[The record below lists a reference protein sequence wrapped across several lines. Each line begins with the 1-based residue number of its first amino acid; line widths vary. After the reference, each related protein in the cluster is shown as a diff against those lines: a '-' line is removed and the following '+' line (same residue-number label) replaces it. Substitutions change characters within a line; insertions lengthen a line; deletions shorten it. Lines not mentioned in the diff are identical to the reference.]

1 VYIPDQIFLESF
13 CLMDLTEETIS
24 SDLLVRGNMLEVYS
38 DTVRRPDGGKA
49 GREWV
54 KHPGASAVI
63 AFIDDSD
70 ILLVRQFRY
79 PPRREFLELPA
90 GKLDSPADDP
100 ADVAARELEEET
112 GFRAGQLGFLAS
124 SYPCIGYSNEVI
136 HFFVGRDLEEGLQN
150 LEEEE
155 FVEVLRVPFLE
166 AVAMARRGELMDM
179 KTALGILMAHA
190 SLEGIPQTRAGVNH
204 QTRE

>member
-1 VYIPDQIFLESF
+1 
-13 CLMDLTEETIS
+13 MDLTEETIS

-38 DTVRRPDGGKA
+38 DTVRRPDGGEA

-63 AFIDDSD
+63 AFIDDQD

-90 GKLDSPADDP
+90 GKLDSPEDDP
-100 ADVAARELEEET
+100 EYVAARELEEET
-112 GFRAGQLGFLAS
+112 GFRAGRLDFLAS

-136 HFFVGRDLEEGLQN
+136 HFYVGYELEEGRQD

-155 FVEVLRVPFLE
+155 FVEVVRIPFSE
-166 AVAMARRGELMDM
+166 AVSMAQRGDLMDM

-190 SLEGIPQTRAGVNH
+190 MLESTGTVKTGSGH
-204 QTRE
+204 REHG